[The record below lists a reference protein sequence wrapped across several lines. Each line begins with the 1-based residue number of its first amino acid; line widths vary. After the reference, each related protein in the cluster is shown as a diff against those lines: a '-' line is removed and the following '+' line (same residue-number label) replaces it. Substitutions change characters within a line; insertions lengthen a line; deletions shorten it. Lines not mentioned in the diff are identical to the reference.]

1 MSDKTLIK
9 GLALGSLVTMAAI
22 SSTASAARFSLLD
35 DEFEMSVDSK
45 VQAAMVWRTQDRD
58 NSIIAKR
65 NIPGQGGGLHQ
76 DNGDATTNLCND
88 DLTSGID
95 DGDDSLGG
103 CSLSSEEHAA
113 FVAAP
118 GYYSQNNDDGTVAYD
133 KGDIVGSA
141 LRLTTDFG
149 GTYGE
154 YGFSGRFI
162 GYYDPALD
170 GKTRFNSD
178 TGTVLN
184 HQQEQVA
191 INRGA
196 DENLTFATAFE
207 QAYVYG
213 NFPLGDRTL
222 TLTFGRQPI
231 SWGETTTFP
240 LRSVNSINP
249 PSVTRLNSP
258 GGDTKEIFSP
268 TEAMHMAIDLSENVS
283 MEAWYQFKFR
293 SIVDQ
298 LPAAGSFFSTSDVAG
313 AGGSYAMLSF
323 GKEPQ
328 DPDNIQDGA
337 DTDFAND
344 ADLGRGCI
352 NPNVF
357 AADGSGDLSAA
368 YSNVSQ
374 DAASGAEED
383 LRTRAIVEQYGAY
396 RAHRGGESAGRTIC
410 RVDRNA
416 RDDGQYGAQLKVYSE
431 ALNDTEFGFYFHNT
445 HSRLPY
451 VNFIS
456 AAETGARTSAVTL
469 DQLRGNTT
477 AAATLATTLATD
489 LTGALN
495 VADTVGLALVFP
507 EDVKTYG
514 ISFTTT
520 FGDISVAG
528 EFAYRQDDPV
538 QIHTTDLTLFALGPA
553 FNSLRGLAGG
563 SLTERYRARDLC
575 ESRGEDYDAQVAATA
590 DNVTGE
596 TSPFTACSRLDGSAL
611 IEGYERLDVGHAS
624 MTIISSYSDNP
635 FSASQWLF
643 IADISATKVYGMPD
657 KGTLQFA
664 PNGGDDL
671 WGGGESRT
679 EYEANPI
686 ADPLGTGATA
696 IIGAIVQSPDRES
709 QDTFADSF
717 SWGFRLLSKLKYPNI
732 IFDSSLEV
740 TQAIFMDINGN
751 SPAPGGDFTEGRR
764 KFFIDLNFTKGDWN
778 LQLRQTWF
786 TGAGDANQERDR
798 DNAFVAWGYQF

>member
-1 MSDKTLIK
+1 MSDNTLLK

-22 SSTASAARFSLLD
+22 SSTASAARFELFD
-35 DEFEMSVDSK
+35 DEFEMSVNSK
-45 VQAAMVWRTQDRD
+45 VQAAMAWRTQDRD

-65 NIPGQGGGLHQ
+65 NIPGQGGGERIA
-76 DNGDATTNLCND
+76 DGDAHTNLCND
-88 DLTSGID
+88 DLTSGTD

-103 CSLSSEEHAA
+103 CALNAAEHQA
-113 FVAAP
+113 FVAAQ
-118 GYYSQNNDDGTVAYD
+118 GYYSQNNDDGTIAYD

-178 TGTVLN
+178 TGTALN
-184 HQQEQVA
+184 HQPEYSEQ
-191 INRGA
+191 NRGA

-207 QAYVYG
+207 QAYIYG
-213 NFPLGDRTL
+213 NFPVGERTL

-268 TEAMHMAIDLSENVS
+268 TEAIHMAIDLSENVS

-313 AGGSYAMLSF
+313 AGGTYGMLSF

-328 DPDNIQDGA
+328 DPDNIQDGVSTFG
-337 DTDFAND
+337 DPND
-344 ADLGRGCI
+344 DVLGRGCI

-357 AADGSGDLSAA
+357 NPDGSLSDA
-368 YSNVSQ
+368 YASASQ
-374 DAASGAEED
+374 DGASGAEED
-383 LRTRAIVEQYGAY
+383 IRTRAIVAQYGAY

-410 RVDRNA
+410 RVDRDA
-416 RDDGQYGAQLKVYSE
+416 RDDGQYGAQMKIYSA
-431 ALNDTEFGFYFHNT
+431 ALNDTEFGLYFHNT

-456 AAETGARTSAVTL
+456 AGETGARTSALTL
-469 DQLRGNTT
+469 DQLRGNV
-477 AAATLATTLATD
+477 ASAVTLAPTLATD

-495 VADTVGLALVFP
+495 IADTVAIALQFP

-514 ISFTTT
+514 VSFTTT

-538 QIHTTDLTLFALGPA
+538 QIHTTDLTLYALGPA

-575 ESRGEDYDAQVAATA
+575 ESRGEDYDAQVAATEDPA
-590 DNVTGE
+590 SGL
-596 TSPFTACSRLDGSAL
+596 TSPFTACSRLDGSTL

-624 MTIISSYSDNP
+624 VTIISSYSDNP

-657 KGTLQFA
+657 KNTLQFA

-679 EYEANPI
+679 DYEANPV
-686 ADPLGTGATA
+686 AGVE
-696 IIGAIVQSPDRES
+696 IIGAIVQSPDTEA

-717 SWGFRLLSKLKYPNI
+717 SWGFRLLSKLKYPNV
-732 IFDSSLEV
+732 IFDSSLEI
-740 TQAIFMDINGN
+740 TNAIFMDINGN

-764 KFFIDLNFTKGDWN
+764 KFFIDFNFLKGDWN
-778 LQLRQTWF
+778 LQLRHTWF

-798 DNAFVAWGYQF
+798 DHAFVAWGYQF